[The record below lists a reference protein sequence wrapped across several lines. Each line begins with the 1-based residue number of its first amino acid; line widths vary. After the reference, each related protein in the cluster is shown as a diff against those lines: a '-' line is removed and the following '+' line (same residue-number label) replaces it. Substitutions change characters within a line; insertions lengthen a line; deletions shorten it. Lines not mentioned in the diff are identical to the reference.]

1 MLLNIINFQ
10 YTMKPRGLIALKIN
24 FIKPHERKI
33 RVSEL
38 KKEMFQLGILNHT
51 KVKDK
56 LNDKK
61 KIQTLIL
68 CILSYS
74 ILKFI
79 FFLSFNLSLILI
91 WPRKVNYGPAIIMKR
106 ES

>member
-1 MLLNIINFQ
+1 
-10 YTMKPRGLIALKIN
+10 MKPRGLIALKIN

-61 KIQTLIL
+61 KYRL
-68 CILSYS
+68 
-74 ILKFI
+74 
-79 FFLSFNLSLILI
+79 
-91 WPRKVNYGPAIIMKR
+91 
-106 ES
+106 

>member
-1 MLLNIINFQ
+1 MQLNIINFQ
-10 YTMKPRGLIALKIN
+10 YTMKPKGLIALKIN

-56 LNDKK
+56 LNDK
-61 KIQTLIL
+61 
-68 CILSYS
+68 
-74 ILKFI
+74 
-79 FFLSFNLSLILI
+79 
-91 WPRKVNYGPAIIMKR
+91 
-106 ES
+106 